1 MVLASQMSRVATRDP
16 EAEVTLQTSTEVTL
30 DFVSESNGHTKGT
43 EGRTLTLQF
52 PSKAVDK
59 MINMIS
65 PGNHNWLQLNSPT
78 TAVDLPASGATKL
91 RRMLLDTK
99 ELIVCPGVFDGL
111 SARTAL
117 EVGFDA
123 LYMVS
128 YLIRSDWRRSGER
141 LTEECRL
148 EPVPPLRVSGN
159 PTWRLLNSM
168 RCARTPR

>member
-1 MVLASQMSRVATRDP
+1 MVLASQISRVVTREPD
-16 EAEVTLQTSTEVTL
+16 AEVMVQASAEVTL
-30 DFVSESNGHTKGT
+30 DFLAEANGVTKGT

-52 PSKAVDK
+52 PSQAVDK
-59 MINMIS
+59 MINMIN
-65 PGNHNWLQLNSPT
+65 PNANWLQLNSPT

-91 RRMLLDTK
+91 RKMIFETK

-128 YLIRSDWRRSGER
+128 YLHASNRRPAEALTGTVDWSWYNRIASRA
-141 LTEECRL
+141 T
-148 EPVPPLRVSGN
+148 
-159 PTWRLLNSM
+159 
-168 RCARTPR
+168 